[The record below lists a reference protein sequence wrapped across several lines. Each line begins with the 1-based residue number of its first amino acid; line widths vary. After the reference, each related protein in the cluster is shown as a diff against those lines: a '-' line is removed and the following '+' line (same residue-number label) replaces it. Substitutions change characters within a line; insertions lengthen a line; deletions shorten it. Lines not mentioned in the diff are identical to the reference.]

1 MPFLHEKESELVDQA
16 LDIVAEEVGI
26 DRDELCDDAEFEDFG
41 VDAILARII
50 TDRLA
55 NSTGVDVGPATLQYG
70 ASVSS
75 FKQRVAE
82 VARGQNLRP
91 QKRQAPIPIP
101 VVKRQDLGSTII
113 DKPSQPLAIRLQ
125 GNPNARQ
132 KVFLLPDGSGS
143 GMAYVQTPNLGPDV
157 CLYGLNSPLL
167 HRLIP
172 FNGSIEDLAQV
183 FAAEVRRVQPYG
195 PYILGGWSA
204 GGYHAFE
211 VAKQLIREG
220 QTIEKLILI
229 DSPCRLVFEALPM
242 EVVDYL
248 ATNDLM
254 GNWGSKK
261 TPEWLV
267 KHFDDTIAAVGKYV
281 PTPMN
286 FPADQMPEVFVIW
299 ASDVVLGKGQA
310 EQTGLDLRKKVTRF
324 LLEDRPHF
332 GPHGWDE
339 LFPGRNLT
347 IAKMPG
353 NHFEVIHPPNVAS
366 LGSLLQDTLQSHP
379 WQRKSEW
386 EVYDSR

>member
-1 MPFLHEKESELVDQA
+1 MPFLHEKESGLVDQA
-16 LDIVAEEVGI
+16 LDIIAEEVGI

-55 NSTGVDVGPATLQYG
+55 NTTGVDVGPATLQYG

-75 FKQRVAE
+75 FKQRITE
-82 VARGQNLRP
+82 VAHGQNLRP
-91 QKRQAPIPIP
+91 QKQKRQAPVSIPTI
-101 VVKRQDLGSTII
+101 KKLNLASTII
-113 DKPSQPLAIRLQ
+113 EKPSQPLAIRLQ

-167 HRLIP
+167 HRPTP
-172 FNGSIEDLAQV
+172 FSGTIEDLAQV
-183 FAAEVRRVQPYG
+183 FASEIRKVQPYG

-211 VAKQLIREG
+211 VTKQLIREG
-220 QTIEKLILI
+220 QTVEKLILI

-248 ATNDLM
+248 ATNNLM

-267 KHFDDTIAAVGKYV
+267 KHFDDTIGAVGKYV

-286 FPADQMPEVFVIW
+286 FPAAQMPKVFIIW
-299 ASDVVLGKGQA
+299 ASDVVLAKGQA
-310 EQTGLDLRKKVTRF
+310 QHTGLDLRKKVTRF

-339 LFPGRNLT
+339 LFPGRDVA

-353 NHFEVIHPPNVAS
+353 HHFEVIHPPSVSTNIMNDCK
-366 LGSLLQDTLQSHP
+366 LI
-379 WQRKSEW
+379 E
-386 EVYDSR
+386 

>member
-1 MPFLHEKESELVDQA
+1 MPFVLEKESRFVDQA
-16 LDIVAEEVGI
+16 LDIIAEEVGI

-55 NSTGVDVGPATLQYG
+55 NSTGVDVGPAALQYG

-75 FKQRVAE
+75 FKQQVSEAAIR
-82 VARGQNLRP
+82 RQNIKP
-91 QKRQAPIPIP
+91 QKRQAIVPIP
-101 VVKRQDLGSTII
+101 VVKSKSLGSVII
-113 DKPSQPLAIRLQ
+113 DNPSQPLAIRLQ

-143 GMAYVQTPNLGPDV
+143 GMAYVQTPNLGPDT

-167 HRLIP
+167 HRPTP
-172 FNGSIEDLAQV
+172 FHGTIEDLAKV
-183 FAAEVRRVQPYG
+183 FAAEIRKVQPYG
-195 PYILGGWSA
+195 PYTLGGWSA

-211 VAKQLIREG
+211 VTKQLIREG
-220 QTIEKLILI
+220 QAVEKLILI

-248 ATNDLM
+248 ATNNLM

-281 PTPMN
+281 PTPMD
-286 FPADQMPEVFVIW
+286 FPAAQMPEVFIIW
-299 ASDVVLGKGQA
+299 ASDVVLAKGQA
-310 EQTGLDLRKKVTRF
+310 RHTGLDLSKKVTRF

-339 LFPGRNLT
+339 LFPGRDVA

-353 NHFEVIHPPNVAS
+353 HHFEVIHPPSVSSILRMGLN
-366 LGSLLQDTLQSHP
+366 L
-379 WQRKSEW
+379 
-386 EVYDSR
+386 